1 MRDSLIEEVKWGKFV
16 IDGIEHSKNYGK
28 RRGKGKDLKIV
39 GKNVESWRE
48 REGHLLTKDMV
59 KDIAD
64 KEIEVL
70 IIGTGFD
77 GTMVV
82 PDRIERYLKNHGVS
96 EIIIKKTPEACTCY
110 NKLYKQQ
117 RNVGMLVHGTC

>member
-1 MRDSLIEEVKWGKFV
+1 
-16 IDGIEHSKNYGK
+16 
-28 RRGKGKDLKIV
+28 
-39 GKNVESWRE
+39 
-48 REGHLLTKDMV
+48 
-59 KDIAD
+59 
-64 KEIEVL
+64 
-70 IIGTGFD
+70 
-77 GTMVV
+77 MVV